1 MKQNDEKSCK
11 SDDLPQLN
19 SLIVFLKFSL
29 HSIDSPCNF
38 NCTRKTD
45 PFSSTDLIVVALF
58 FCFFFFCL
66 LICLFFCLFLFFV
79 SERYNLVAEVF
90 KSYTFKKIKDFIFYG
105 GLHILC
111 KPINRTFKI
120 LIFLNYC

>member
-1 MKQNDEKSCK
+1 MKQNDERSCI
-11 SDDLPQLN
+11 SDDLSQLN

-58 FCFFFFCL
+58 FCFFFV
-66 LICLFFCLFLFFV
+66 CLFVCFLLFLFFV

-105 GLHILC
+105 GLHILF

-120 LIFLNYC
+120 FIPLNYC